1 MNSINVTGDLI
12 KLQRSQSTWKCEI
25 VMIFYSSRILSRLG
39 KTANAQRILTA
50 VAWFGLK
57 EQLCEGRL
65 EFEASF
71 NERVFRLVCY
81 LQWELK

>member
-25 VMIFYSSRILSRLG
+25 VMIFYSSRILSRVG

-50 VAWFGLK
+50 VAWFWFKRATLRGEAGILN
-57 EQLCEGRL
+57 RASMR
-65 EFEASF
+65 EFSVWFATCSGS
-71 NERVFRLVCY
+71 
-81 LQWELK
+81 